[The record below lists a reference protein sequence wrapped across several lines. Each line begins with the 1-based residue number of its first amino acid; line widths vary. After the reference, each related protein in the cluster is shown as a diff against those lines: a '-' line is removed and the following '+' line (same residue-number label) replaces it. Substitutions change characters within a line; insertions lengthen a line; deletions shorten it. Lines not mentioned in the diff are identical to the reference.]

1 MKILLAVD
9 GSRSSL
15 DAVANLVEHVSWFKD
30 APQVELITVRPPVP
44 KLPRMGMVVSK
55 AQIER
60 YYQEEG
66 ATCLAAAKK
75 KLEAAKLKYR
85 AEVLV
90 GPIAETIVAHG
101 KRVKADVIF
110 IGTRGMTATANALL
124 GSVATKILNISSIPV
139 LVVK

>member
-1 MKILLAVD
+1 MKIVLAVD

-15 DAVANLVEHVSWFKD
+15 DAVDNLIEHVSWFRET
-30 APQVELITVRPPVP
+30 PEVELITVRAPVP
-44 KLPRMGMVVSK
+44 KLPRMGLVVSK
-55 AQIER
+55 AQIQR

-90 GPIAETIVAHG
+90 GPIAETIVGHA
-101 KRVKADVIF
+101 KKLKADLIF
-110 IGTRGMTATANALL
+110 VGTRGMTATANALL
-124 GSVATKILNISSIPV
+124 GSVATKVLHISPVPV
-139 LVVK
+139 LLVK